1 MSTKVGQLVVEA
13 ENIDKMQVLPN
24 QTDEDISNIE
34 ELFEISIGLSSPKL
48 KELIEIA
55 RVLKKYS
62 QVTLKYIIDM
72 IQKCLLYT

>member
-13 ENIDKMQVLPN
+13 ENIDKMQVIPN

-62 QVTLKYIIDM
+62 QVALKNNVDM
-72 IQKCLLYT
+72 I

>member
-62 QVTLKYIIDM
+62 QVTL
-72 IQKCLLYT
+72 

>member
-62 QVTLKYIIDM
+62 QVALKNNVDM
-72 IQKCLLYT
+72 I